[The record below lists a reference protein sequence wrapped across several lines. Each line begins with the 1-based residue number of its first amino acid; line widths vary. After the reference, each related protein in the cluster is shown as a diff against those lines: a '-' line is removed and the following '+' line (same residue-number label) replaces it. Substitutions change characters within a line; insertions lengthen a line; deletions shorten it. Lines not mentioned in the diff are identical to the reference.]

1 MENLIGGLLNL
12 QSSRAGAGCFVMGL
26 VERNVSAAKEATTNG
41 NEDGGSVRCV
51 AELHSKGVL
60 GWDTDASRS
69 VTTSA

>member
-1 MENLIGGLLNL
+1 MPVNPSTINNSGLENP
-12 QSSRAGAGCFVMGL
+12 
-26 VERNVSAAKEATTNG
+26 AA
-41 NEDGGSVRCV
+41 DGTM